1 LVQRILLRTLHS
13 LILVVCAVIAVFL
26 VVRLLP
32 GDPVTA
38 ITGEYPVPAA
48 YAAEIRASYGIDRPL
63 PVQLG
68 LYVAALARGDL
79 GFSFKNQKSVNQ
91 LLRERGVNTLL
102 LGGTAFVLATALGIT
117 LGVLSAARR
126 SRFTDR
132 VIRSFAAFSYAA
144 PVFWIGQLLILLLA
158 VRFQVL
164 PVAGMISARGV
175 SGGPG
180 QVLDVVQHLLLPAIV
195 LALPIAAIHTRILR
209 VSMIEALHAEYV
221 KTARAKGLP
230 EQTVVLRHALRNAL
244 LPLITVIAL
253 EIPTLFTGSVL
264 VETVFSWPGLGRLLF
279 DSIGSRDYPVV
290 EAMLL
295 LVTVAVIG
303 ANWFADILYGRLDPR
318 LMRA

>member
-1 LVQRILLRTLHS
+1 VLG
-13 LILVVCAVIAVFL
+13 VF
-26 VVRLLP
+26 
-32 GDPVTA
+32 
-38 ITGEYPVPAA
+38 
-48 YAAEIRASYGIDRPL
+48 
-63 PVQLG
+63 
-68 LYVAALARGDL
+68 
-79 GFSFKNQKSVNQ
+79 
-91 LLRERGVNTLL
+91 
-102 LGGTAFVLATALGIT
+102 

-126 SRFTDR
+126 AGFADR
-132 VIRSFAAFSYAA
+132 AIRSFAAFSYAA

-164 PVAGMISARGV
+164 PVAGMTSARGV
-175 SGGPG
+175 SSGPA
-180 QVLDVVQHLLLPAIV
+180 QVLDVLQHLLLPAIV
-195 LALPIAAIHTRILR
+195 LSLPIAAIHTRILR

-230 EQTVVLRHALRNAL
+230 EHTVVLRHALRNAL